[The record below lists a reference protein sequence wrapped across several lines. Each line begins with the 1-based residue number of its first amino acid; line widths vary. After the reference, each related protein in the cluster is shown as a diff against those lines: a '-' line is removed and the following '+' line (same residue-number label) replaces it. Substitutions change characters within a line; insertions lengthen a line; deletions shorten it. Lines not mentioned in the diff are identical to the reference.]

1 MPFRQHSIYRAGAV
15 AALACALATGCQM
28 PQKKP
33 DDATAAPVST
43 TQPAVSATAAPTPVS
58 PGAIEPPLDP
68 SDKHAIQERVR
79 AAVLALERGEED
91 LARSD
96 LQRVLASEPTNEL
109 ARKMM
114 DQIQGDAQKEFG
126 PAHFKYQVQPGD
138 RLSDLAQRCLGDKFK
153 FYMLAKYNDLRD
165 SRKIAAG
172 QTVKIPGAQRNCAR
186 APEAAKPATAASAP
200 GAVAA
205 PTASPSAAV
214 STPAAPPAAATP
226 ASAPAAPAR
235 AEAIRRYDREAN
247 AAFQRQDLDRAIALW
262 DRLLE
267 LDPDNERAK
276 LNRARALDLQQ
287 RIKSIPAKN

>member
-1 MPFRQHSIYRAGAV
+1 MRSRP
-15 AALACALATGCQM
+15 AARC
-28 PQKKP
+28 PQKKTQ
-33 DDATAAPVST
+33 DATATPVSA
-43 TQPAVSATAAPTPVS
+43 TQPAVGAAQTAAPTPV
-58 PGAIEPPLDP
+58 PAAAIEPPLDP
-68 SDKHAIQERVR
+68 SDKHGIQERVK

-91 LARSD
+91 VARSD
-96 LQRVLASEPTNEL
+96 LQRVLASDPTNEL

-126 PAHFKYQVQPGD
+126 AAHFKYQVQPGD

-186 APEAAKPATAASAP
+186 APEALKPTNPASAPATAAPAGTAPSAP
-200 GAVAA
+200 ASAPATAA
-205 PTASPSAAV
+205 P
-214 STPAAPPAAATP
+214 AATP
-226 ASAPAAPAR
+226 ASAPSASAR
-235 AEAIRRYDREAN
+235 AESIRRYDREAN

-287 RIKSIPAKN
+287 RIRNIPTKN